1 MTTQARAQVVVV
13 LTAGWQVLC
22 YDHNLR
28 LMWSR
33 RIKARQAGE
42 GQMRGHVLYGSALN
56 SPSRRARLQDPA
68 SRVAVLVQLRRRR
81 RGGLRALGCP
91 AAAALDCSIKCCLP
105 IALICET
112 SAA

>member
-42 GQMRGHVLYGSALN
+42 GQMRGHALYGSA
-56 SPSRRARLQDPA
+56 PIRLPVVPA
-68 SRVAVLVQLRRRR
+68 CRTLP
-81 RGGLRALGCP
+81 RALQSLCSCGDAGEAGC
-91 AAAALDCSIKCCLP
+91 AR
-105 IALICET
+105 
-112 SAA
+112 